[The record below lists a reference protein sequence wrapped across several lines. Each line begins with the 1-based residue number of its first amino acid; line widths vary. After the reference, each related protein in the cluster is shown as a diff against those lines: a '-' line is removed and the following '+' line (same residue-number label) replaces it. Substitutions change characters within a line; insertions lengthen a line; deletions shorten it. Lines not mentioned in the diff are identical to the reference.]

1 MKVLNLQ
8 CGQAHGFEGWFGSE
22 ADYQSQRA
30 RGLVSCPLCGDAQIV
45 KLPSAP
51 RLNLGAAQPA
61 PSPAATSA
69 GAGAD
74 GASGSGSS
82 AGSGAGSGAAQG
94 TPDFS
99 AAASPAQPAQL
110 QQMQAALMHA
120 VRQVMAHTEDVGNQ
134 FADEARKMHY
144 GEAKERGI
152 RGQVTR
158 EESEALQDEGIEVM
172 ALPMLES
179 LKGPLQ

>member
-8 CGQAHGFEGWFGSE
+8 CSQTHGFEGWFGSE
-22 ADYQSQRA
+22 DDFQSQRL
-30 RGLVSCPLCGDAQIV
+30 RGLVACPMCGDAQIV

-51 RLNLGAAQPA
+51 RLNLGASQPA
-61 PSPAATSA
+61 PLPNLALPSSQIAGISA
-69 GAGAD
+69 GPAHV
-74 GASGSGSS
+74 S
-82 AGSGAGSGAAQG
+82 AEATEP
-94 TPDFS
+94 TPL
-99 AAASPAQPAQL
+99 AL
-110 QQMQAALMHA
+110 QQMQAALMQA
-120 VRQVMAHTEDVGNQ
+120 VRQVMAHTEDVGTQ

-144 GEAKERGI
+144 GETQERGI

-158 EESEALQDEGIEVM
+158 EESEALLDEGIEVI

>member
-22 ADYQSQRA
+22 EDYQLQRA
-30 RGLVSCPLCGDAQIV
+30 RGLVSCPLCGDAQII

-61 PSPAATSA
+61 PSPATT
-69 GAGAD
+69 GP
-74 GASGSGSS
+74 
-82 AGSGAGSGAAQG
+82 GAGSGDVEGA
-94 TPDFS
+94 PNHS
-99 AAASPAQPAQL
+99 PAAASPAQPAQL
-110 QQMQAALMHA
+110 QQLQAALMHA
-120 VRQVMAHTEDVGNQ
+120 VRQVVAHTEDVGQ
-134 FADEARKMHY
+134 HFAEEARKMHY

>member
-8 CGQAHGFEGWFGSE
+8 CAHAHGFEGWFGSE
-22 ADYQSQRA
+22 DDFQSQRA

-51 RLNLGAAQPA
+51 RLNLGAAEPISSPPA
-61 PSPAATSA
+61 SSQTGNAVQAAAPVHMPAANSPAEP
-69 GAGAD
+69 
-74 GASGSGSS
+74 
-82 AGSGAGSGAAQG
+82 AA
-94 TPDFS
+94 
-99 AAASPAQPAQL
+99 L

-120 VRQVMAHTEDVGNQ
+120 VRQVLAHTEDVGTQ

-158 EESEALQDEGIEVM
+158 EETEALLDEGIEVM
-172 ALPMLES
+172 ALPMIES